1 MVSGLEIRG
10 RSLDPEAMGERGVD
24 ELSIVEKM
32 AISIDGTFLVGQFL
46 VGKVLMDEKER

>member
-10 RSLDPEAMGERGVD
+10 RSLDPEAMGERGID
-24 ELSIVEKM
+24 ELSIVGRM
-32 AISIDGTFLVGQFL
+32 AISIDGTFLIGQFL

>member
-24 ELSIVEKM
+24 ELSIV
-32 AISIDGTFLVGQFL
+32 
-46 VGKVLMDEKER
+46 GKNGYQYQRNIFSWPIFSW